1 MADGSLI
8 FDTKIDSK
16 GFTQGLNKLKSGAKS
31 GGLGVAKSLAGALA
45 GLGLAITT
53 TAVAGAKK
61 VMDASISFESAFAGV
76 KKTVD
81 ATEEEFSNLR
91 TSILETSKSLKVVNP
106 NELAEVMAIAGQL
119 GIETK
124 NLEKFSETVV
134 KMGTATNLS
143 REEAAV
149 AMARL
154 ANITGTS
161 QENFDRLGSTIV
173 SLGNNFATTESEIT
187 EMALRLAGTGS
198 LVKMSE
204 SDILAFSAAM
214 SSVGINAEAG
224 GSSMSRVWSKINT
237 EVLSSGKH
245 LEGFASLAG
254 MSASEFSQAWQ
265 SAPAEAMTKVVE
277 GLDRVKQSGGD
288 VNATLK
294 ALGISSVVEI
304 DTLARL
310 SGAHSELAKAV
321 GLAGEAWAKNT
332 ALDNEFIARLQT
344 SEEIINGLKNSVTVL
359 AIQMGDALKPAFHE
373 ALVEVNGFMA
383 KLEKGFNSG
392 GFTGF
397 ASALGEII
405 PEAINSFT
413 EKLPDIMAL
422 GVSFIDALGQGL
434 EANAGNIGANVGK
447 ATDTLLTGI
456 LNSAPNWFGAGLEL
470 ITGFVNG
477 VAENASSLVP
487 NILTSIIGIAD
498 KIIEGLPAFIDA
510 GLNLLKGLAQGIA
523 DGLPTFIENAPRI
536 INEFFS
542 AIYSKIPD
550 FLKAGLEII
559 ITLGKGLIQAIPTLI
574 ANIPAIIMAI
584 VNVFTGFNFVALGK
598 SLILKIGSGMRS
610 LLSTIV
616 GIAKSIGQ
624 GIINAI
630 KSFFGEGVSTGHLFI
645 SKVANGIRNAIGFIR
660 SGVESVMQAAFSV
673 LRSAVGR
680 VISIG
685 GDIVRGIASGIR
697 NAGGAVLEALGGV
710 VDSAIS
716 WVKGKL
722 GIKSP
727 SRVFRDQVGKMIGAG
742 LAIGIDKS
750 KAVVVESSKALSQAS
765 LVGFRPTLKAF
776 SALGALNGSLFAKN
790 LESNK
795 ANVIRSANNTGLAL
809 FRAMAKQMKGVEST
823 EKEAFLERAEKMHKL
838 KIAHIGVAY
847 KEYQNIIV
855 GEEKKITERID
866 KLKKEA
872 EMVSAQ
878 ASQTKNKALKASL
891 NAQSKGL
898 KNQQTLLK
906 QQLEDLKTFEK
917 RFTSTFDK
925 MVDDYEKAVDE
936 VTKKSESMAEKLV
949 SYGEIVK
956 EIKEDLGDGVTR
968 SHFELTE
975 ISEQIDQLKRY
986 GEVLSKVQARGAD
999 SDVTKKLEGLGIDEA
1014 IRYGELLLAQSDKD
1028 WRTYMSKM
1036 AEKRSLAEKISKDIY
1051 AKDLQTLDRDFTQKA
1066 IKNLQT
1072 IEKGAADMGVQS
1084 AKALTDGFKKKAHEF
1099 ERAVSSTIANAMMK
1113 ASEELGVNLFS
1124 NSRGQRGNTTITNNS
1139 NVHIGKV
1146 VTSETADAVRK
1157 TDEKLASY
1165 NRKKLRGAMS

>member
-16 GFTQGLNKLKSGAKS
+16 GFTQGLNKLKNGAKS

-237 EVLSSGKH
+237 EVLSGGKH
-245 LEGFASLAG
+245 LQGFASLAG

-310 SGAHSELAKAV
+310 SGAHTELAKAV

-397 ASALGEII
+397 ARALGEII

-434 EANAGNIGANVGK
+434 EANAGNIGANVGQ

-536 INEFFS
+536 INAFFS

-660 SGVESVMQAAFSV
+660 SGVESVMQAAFNV
-673 LRSAVGR
+673 LRSAVNR

-727 SRVFRDQVGKMIGAG
+727 SRVFRDQVGKMIGKG

-750 KAVVVESSKALSQAS
+750 KAVVAESSKALSQAS
-765 LVGFRPTLKAF
+765 LVGFRSTLKAF
-776 SALGALNGSLFAKN
+776 STLGTLNGSLFAKN

-795 ANVIRSANNTGLAL
+795 ANVIRSANDTGLAL
-809 FRAMAKQMKGVEST
+809 FRAMAKQMKGVESA

-891 NAQSKGL
+891 RAQAKGL
-898 KNQQTLLK
+898 KSQQDLLK

-956 EIKEDLGDGVTR
+956 EIKEDLGDGVTK

-999 SDVTKKLEGLGIDEA
+999 SDVTKKLESLGIDEA

-1072 IEKGAADMGVQS
+1072 IEKGAGDMGVQS

-1124 NSRGQRGNTTITNNS
+1124 NSRGQQGNTTITNNS

>member
-53 TAVAGAKK
+53 TVVAGAKK

-91 TSILETSKSLKVVNP
+91 NSILEMSKTLKVVKP
-106 NELAEVMAIAGQL
+106 DELAAVMEVAGQL

-124 NLEKFSETVV
+124 NLEKFTETVV

-143 REEAAV
+143 TEDAAV

-265 SAPAEAMTKVVE
+265 SAPAQAMTKVVE

-294 ALGISSVVEI
+294 ELGISSVVEI

-310 SGAHSELAKAV
+310 SGAHTELAKAV

-332 ALDNEFIARLQT
+332 ALNNEFNARLQT
-344 SEEIINGLKNSVTVL
+344 SAVIIDGLKNRVTVL

-373 ALVEVNGFMA
+373 ALVEVDGFMA
-383 KLEKGFNSG
+383 KLEEGFSSG

-405 PEAINSFT
+405 PEAISSFT

-434 EANAGNIGANVGK
+434 EANAGNIGANVGQ
-447 ATDTLLTGI
+447 ATDTLLTGV

-470 ITGFVNG
+470 ITGFING
-477 VAENASSLVP
+477 IAENAPSLVP
-487 NILTSIIGIAD
+487 NVLTSIIGIAD

-542 AIYSKIPD
+542 ALYGKIPD

-765 LVGFRPTLKAF
+765 LVGFSPTLKAF

-795 ANVIRSANNTGLAL
+795 ANVIRSANDTGLAL
-809 FRAMAKQMKGVEST
+809 FRAMAKQMKGVESA

-898 KNQQTLLK
+898 KSQQTLLK

-999 SDVTKKLEGLGIDEA
+999 SDVTKKLESLGIDEA

-1072 IEKGAADMGVQS
+1072 IEKGAGDMGVQS
-1084 AKALTDGFKKKAHEF
+1084 ALALTDGFKKKAHEF
-1099 ERAVSSTIANAMMK
+1099 ESAVSSTIANAMMK

>member
-161 QENFDRLGSTIV
+161 QENFERLGSTIV

-294 ALGISSVVEI
+294 ELGISSVVEI

-310 SGAHSELAKAV
+310 SGAHTELAKAV

-332 ALDNEFIARLQT
+332 ALNNEFIARLQT

-383 KLEKGFNSG
+383 KLEKGFSSG

-434 EANAGNIGANVGK
+434 EANAGNIGANVGQ
-447 ATDTLLTGI
+447 ATDTLLTGV

-470 ITGFVNG
+470 ITGFING
-477 VAENASSLVP
+477 IAENAPSLVP
-487 NILTSIIGIAD
+487 NVLTSIIGIAD
-498 KIIEGLPAFIDA
+498 RIIEGLPAFIDA

-542 AIYSKIPD
+542 ALYGKIPD

-660 SGVESVMQAAFSV
+660 SGVESVMQAAFNV
-673 LRSAVGR
+673 LRSAVNR

-765 LVGFRPTLKAF
+765 LVGFSPTLKAF

-795 ANVIRSANNTGLAL
+795 ANVIRSANDTGLAL
-809 FRAMAKQMKGVEST
+809 FRAMAKQMKGVESA

-878 ASQTKNKALKASL
+878 AGQTKNKALKASL
-891 NAQSKGL
+891 SAQAKGL
-898 KNQQTLLK
+898 KSQQTLLK
-906 QQLEDLKTFEK
+906 QQFEDLKTFEK

-936 VTKKSESMAEKLV
+936 VAKKSESMAEKLV

-956 EIKEDLGDGVTR
+956 EIKEDLGDGVTK

-999 SDVTKKLEGLGIDEA
+999 SDVTKKLESLGIDEA

-1072 IEKGAADMGVQS
+1072 IEKGAGDMGVQS
-1084 AKALTDGFKKKAHEF
+1084 AKALTDGFRKKAHEF
-1099 ERAVSSTIANAMMK
+1099 ESAVSSTIANAMMK

-1124 NSRGQRGNTTITNNS
+1124 NSRGQQGNTTITNNS

-1157 TDEKLASY
+1157 TDERLASY

>member
-53 TAVAGAKK
+53 TVVAGAKK

-81 ATEEEFSNLR
+81 ATEEEFSDLR
-91 TSILETSKSLKVVNP
+91 NSILEMSKTLKVVKP
-106 NELAEVMAIAGQL
+106 DELAAVMEVAGQL

-124 NLEKFSETVV
+124 NLEKFTETVV

-143 REEAAV
+143 TEDAAV

-265 SAPAEAMTKVVE
+265 SAPAQAMTKVVE

-294 ALGISSVVEI
+294 ELGISSVVEI

-310 SGAHSELAKAV
+310 SGAHTELAKAV

-332 ALDNEFIARLQT
+332 ALNNEFNARLQT
-344 SEEIINGLKNSVTVL
+344 SAVIIDGLKNRVTVL

-373 ALVEVNGFMA
+373 ALVEVDGFMA
-383 KLEKGFNSG
+383 KLEEGFSSG

-536 INEFFS
+536 INAFFS

-660 SGVESVMQAAFSV
+660 SGVESVMQAAFNV
-673 LRSAVGR
+673 LRSAVNR

-727 SRVFRDQVGKMIGAG
+727 SRVFRDQVGKMIGKG

-795 ANVIRSANNTGLAL
+795 ANVIRSANDTGLAL
-809 FRAMAKQMKGVEST
+809 FRAMAKQMKGVESA

-906 QQLEDLKTFEK
+906 QQLEDLKIFEK

-999 SDVTKKLEGLGIDEA
+999 SDVTKKLESLGIDEA

-1072 IEKGAADMGVQS
+1072 IEKGAGDMGMQS
-1084 AKALTDGFKKKAHEF
+1084 AKALTDGFRKKAHEF
-1099 ERAVSSTIANAMMK
+1099 ESAVSSTIANAMMK

-1124 NSRGQRGNTTITNNS
+1124 NSRGQQGNTTITNNS